1 MMQRK
6 RKIKV
11 AFNKELSLEAEAVH
25 YMDLATLSKF
35 VSDRGR
41 ILHRDKTGVSAKGQ
55 RHLARAIKR
64 ARHLAIL
71 PFVTG
76 V

>member
-1 MMQRK
+1 MIQKK

-11 AFNKELSLEAEAVH
+11 AYNRELSEEAEKVH
-25 YMDLATLSKF
+25 YLDVVTLTKF

-55 RHLARAIKR
+55 RRLAQQIKR
-64 ARHLAIL
+64 ARHLAVM
-71 PFVTG
+71 PFVSG